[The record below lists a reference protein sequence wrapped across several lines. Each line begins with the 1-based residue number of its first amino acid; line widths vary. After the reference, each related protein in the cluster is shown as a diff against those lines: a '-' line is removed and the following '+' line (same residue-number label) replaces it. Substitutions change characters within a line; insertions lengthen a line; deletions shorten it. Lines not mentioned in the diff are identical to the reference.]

1 MKKYIS
7 IFILIA
13 LVGLS
18 SCGEDF
24 LTSMPTEKQ
33 AAGSPA
39 TEGAI
44 LSNLGAAYQ
53 ILLFDSYANNNYNSI
68 VLMSDLRSDD
78 IYKGGGDAGDQRQLY
93 LLSQFTS
100 TPQELPEG
108 LWSIYFSGLARSNNA
123 ITACENA
130 VGVAPAKLEQYK
142 AEAHYLRAYYVHLLW
157 KFWGNIPYFEEPL
170 TEAPYM
176 TRQYTAD
183 EVYAEIME
191 DIDIA
196 TGKTESGEYR
206 LSMNT
211 TGADAGRVNLATA
224 FMLKARV
231 VMYQRDTQRYAE
243 VTSDMAEIINSK
255 EFSLFD
261 DFAAMWLDENEF
273 SQESIFEVNHLPE
286 GKTWDSGWQGYGTNL
301 PAFISP
307 NELSA
312 GNKTGDFK
320 GGWGFGPVRTEVWDI
335 YEEGDTRREGSIN
348 QWTPDQYTPRFQDTG
363 LFQAKYAARVGYNPQ
378 GDVDLNYSNN
388 LRIFR
393 YAETL
398 LNYAELVVVH
408 GQSPVGGLTA
418 QDALDQVR
426 ARAFGSDNSIPATTE
441 NIKLER
447 RREFVGE
454 GMRFWDIVR
463 WGDTHL
469 LTEST
474 ERSTRTWS
482 DHNKYLPIPQ
492 TEMDRTAG
500 TEFAL
505 EQNPGYN

>member
-13 LVGLS
+13 LVGLG

-24 LTSMPTEKQ
+24 LTSLPTEKQ

-68 VLMSDLRSDD
+68 VLMSDVRSDD

>member
-7 IFILIA
+7 IVFIILM
-13 LVGLS
+13 GLS
-18 SCGEDF
+18 ACGEDF
-24 LTSMPTEKQ
+24 LTSLPTEKQ

-53 ILLFDSYANNNYNSI
+53 ILMFDSYANNNYNSLP
-68 VLMSDLRSDD
+68 LMSDLRSDD

-93 LLSQFTS
+93 LLSLFTS
-100 TPQELPEG
+100 TPQEQPEG
-108 LWSIYFSGLARSNNA
+108 LWSIFYSGLSRANNV
-123 ITACENA
+123 ISACENA
-130 VGVAPAKLEQYK
+130 VEVNPKKLEQYK
-142 AEAHYLRAYYVHLLW
+142 AEAHFLRAYYMHWLW
-157 KFWGNIPYFEEPL
+157 KFWGNVPYFEEPL
-170 TEAPYM
+170 SEPPYM
-176 TRQYTAD
+176 TRQYSAD
-183 EVYAEIME
+183 EVYKEIME
-191 DIDIA
+191 DIDFA

-211 TGADAGRVNLATA
+211 TGSNLGRVNLATA

-231 VMYQRDTQRYAE
+231 VMYQKDTQRYPE
-243 VTSDMAEIINSK
+243 VTKDMAAIINSGA
-255 EFSLFD
+255 FTLFD
-261 DFAAMWLDENEF
+261 DFAAMWIDENEF
-273 SQESIFEVNHLPE
+273 SAESIFEVNHLPE

-307 NELSA
+307 NELKA

-320 GGWGFGPVRTEVWDI
+320 GGWGFGPVRTETWEI

-348 QWTPDQYTPRFQDTG
+348 NWESEQYAPRFQNTG
-363 LFQAKYAARVGYNPQ
+363 YFQAKYAARVGYNPQ

-388 LRIFR
+388 LRVFR

-398 LNYAELVVVH
+398 LNYAEMVVVH
-408 GQSPVGGLTA
+408 GQSPVDGVTA
-418 QDALDQVR
+418 QSCLDQIR
-426 ARAFGSDNSIPATTE
+426 KRAFGTDKSIPATTE

-454 GMRFWDIVR
+454 GLRFWDIVR
-463 WGDTHL
+463 WGDTSI

-474 ERSTRTWS
+474 EFSTRTWK

-492 TEMDRTAG
+492 SEMDKTAG
-500 TEFAL
+500 TEFEL
-505 EQNPGYN
+505 VQNPGYN

>member
-13 LVGLS
+13 LVGLG

-24 LTSMPTEKQ
+24 LTSLPTEKQ

-454 GMRFWDIVR
+454 GMRFWDLVR

>member
-13 LVGLS
+13 LVGLG

-24 LTSMPTEKQ
+24 LTSLPTEKQ

-68 VLMSDLRSDD
+68 VLMSDVRSDD

-454 GMRFWDIVR
+454 GMRFWDLVR